1 MKDIINRCE
10 CTCVHEKLI
19 GKVKDKMPEDEKL
32 YDLAD
37 LFKKALTI
45 APDDTLLELEKEW
58 SEVKTPVGRSVMK
71 FIKEEQERRKADRG

>member
-1 MKDIINRCE
+1 MEKNMSLASEIIRE
-10 CTCVHEKLI
+10 QQKEI
-19 GKVKDKMPEDEKL
+19 I
-32 YDLAD
+32 DLAD

-71 FIKEEQERRKADRG
+71 FIKEEQERRKVDRG